1 MGGMNEMLQTKR
13 AAKSPDTQAIWRQ
26 VHGGLR
32 AFVSKRVAGEADV
45 EDILQD
51 VFLRIHR
58 RLDGLKDPR
67 RLLPWVFQI
76 TRNAIV
82 DHYRSPARR
91 REGPAGLSS
100 DLDAGYPV
108 PVLPATVDASDAGRL
123 RAELAE
129 CLRPMI
135 GRLPADSRE
144 AVTLVELEGLTQQAA
159 ARRLGLS
166 VSGMKSRVQ
175 RGRRKLKDMLEACC
189 EIQLDG
195 RRAVADYRVR
205 DARRN
210 PCGPCQS

>member
-1 MGGMNEMLQTKR
+1 MNRSCSDKQSVGNLGIQDM
-13 AAKSPDTQAIWRQ
+13 WRE
-26 VHGGLR
+26 VRGGLR

-45 EDILQD
+45 EDILQE
-51 VFLRIHR
+51 VFLRMHR

-67 RLLPWVFQI
+67 RLVPWVFRI

-91 REGPAGLSS
+91 REAPAGLSS